1 MIVHAKKR
9 SIPATALSN
18 PAVMEGMPV
27 VRGTQAPAETIVA
40 YLRSGYSRQDIYD
53 DYPSLPLDGID
64 AVISWAE
71 ATLGPNWRE
80 KPLGR

>member
-9 SIPATALSN
+9 SIPATVVSN
-18 PAVMEGMPV
+18 PAVMGGMPV
-27 VRGTQAPAETIVA
+27 VRGTRVPAETIVA

-64 AVISWAE
+64 AVITWAE
-71 ATLGPNWRE
+71 CTLGPNWRE
-80 KPLGR
+80 KPPGR